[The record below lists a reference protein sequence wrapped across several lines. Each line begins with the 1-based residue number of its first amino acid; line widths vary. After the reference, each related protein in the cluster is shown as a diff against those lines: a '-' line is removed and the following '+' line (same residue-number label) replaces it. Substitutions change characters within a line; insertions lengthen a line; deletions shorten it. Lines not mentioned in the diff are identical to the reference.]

1 MRCCLDK
8 YIDVCVYNNMW
19 ISGTEQTCPGNYWC
33 TYYRLSIDI
42 PTTQRDR
49 ISSLDEKFL
58 FSSSSAEQGW
68 LDRFSHDTHYV
79 FVVFEGESI
88 SISERFQINLSLQAL
103 FIRPLKNTSK
113 MSSML
118 HKVSSVYL
126 RSTKLMLTNHKQ
138 LLHRVSEDIMVDKII
153 VNHHSWT
160 LYRTKLQF
168 WKSIPHATQYN
179 FYWKLLV
186 GSWMSCQF
194 TTWLLFSVR

>member
-1 MRCCLDK
+1 MKNFFFPLPFCIELKIKTTSKKHSSFVKGGNYSNTDPDFKLFTDKGMQFWDMRCCLDI

-103 FIRPLKNTSK
+103 FIRPLKNTFK
-113 MSSML
+113 MSSKL
-118 HKVSSVYL
+118 HK
-126 RSTKLMLTNHKQ
+126 
-138 LLHRVSEDIMVDKII
+138 
-153 VNHHSWT
+153 
-160 LYRTKLQF
+160 
-168 WKSIPHATQYN
+168 KSH
-179 FYWKLLV
+179 
-186 GSWMSCQF
+186 
-194 TTWLLFSVR
+194 LFIFGAQN